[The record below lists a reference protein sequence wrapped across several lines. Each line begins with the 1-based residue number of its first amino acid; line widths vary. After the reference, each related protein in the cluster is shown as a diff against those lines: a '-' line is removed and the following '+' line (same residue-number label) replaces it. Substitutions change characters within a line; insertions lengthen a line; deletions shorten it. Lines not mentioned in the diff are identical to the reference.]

1 MKTKRVL
8 QWERRM
14 AKMTSWE
21 SLIRE
26 KKDWMRDTRKKG
38 VKRVV
43 LAVVISS
50 SNQAFHSLLGTQDL

>member
-26 KKDWMRDTRKKG
+26 KEDWMRDTRKKG

>member
-8 QWERRM
+8 PWERRM

>member
-50 SNQAFHSLLGTQDL
+50 SNQAFHSLLGTQHL

>member
-1 MKTKRVL
+1 VKTKRVL